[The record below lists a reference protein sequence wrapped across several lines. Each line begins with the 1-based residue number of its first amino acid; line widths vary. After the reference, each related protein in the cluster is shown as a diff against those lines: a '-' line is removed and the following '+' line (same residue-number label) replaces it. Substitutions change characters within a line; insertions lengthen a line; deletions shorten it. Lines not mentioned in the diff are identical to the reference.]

1 MGSRIQVAIDIK
13 FKHQDFTHIERE
25 IYHYQDSGYN
35 NDIFIDI
42 SRFLSSARAY
52 LIRFTGDNPSHA
64 DIYGELMKQ
73 NINRMAEWNNPL
85 KTNLIDILKSPFNSK
100 ISLELFDG
108 DKTPTH
114 NQFNDMSEVDFY
126 HEFLNHDRDNGALL
140 IELFLD
146 SGDISNC
153 YCRWAFS
160 TVNAHLFDDNG
171 SEMEFNSNIAKL
183 YLFKSFAKSLI
194 DESDL
199 EQAFSL
205 NYNEA
210 LVYDFKHIMDH
221 ISYLSG
227 ISVVDNNGF
236 RNLIEYD
243 THYFNAK
250 FNQLAKETTC

>member
-13 FKHQDFTHIERE
+13 FKHQDFKHVERE

-35 NDIFIDI
+35 NDIFMDI

-52 LIRFTGDNPSHA
+52 LIRFTDDSNSHA

-108 DKTPTH
+108 DKMPTH

-126 HEFLNHDRDNGALL
+126 HEFLSHDRDNGALL
-140 IELFLD
+140 IELSLD

-160 TVNAHLFDDNG
+160 TVDANFSDADINELKCSGD
-171 SEMEFNSNIAKL
+171 SSKSYA
-183 YLFKSFAKSLI
+183 FKSFAKSLI

-205 NYNEA
+205 NYNQSLA
-210 LVYDFKHIMDH
+210 YDFKHIMDY
-221 ISYLSG
+221 ISFLSQ
-227 ISVVDNNGF
+227 ISVNDANGF

-243 THYFNAK
+243 TNYFETK
-250 FNQLAKETTC
+250 FNQLTK

>member
-13 FKHQDFTHIERE
+13 FKHQNFTHVERE

-35 NDIFIDI
+35 TDIFMDI
-42 SRFLSSARAY
+42 SRFLSSARVY
-52 LIRFTGDNPSHA
+52 LIRFTDDNRSHA

-126 HEFLNHDRDNGALL
+126 HEFLSHDRDNGALL
-140 IELFLD
+140 IELSLD

-160 TVNAHLFDDNG
+160 TVDANFSDADINELKCGEDSG
-171 SEMEFNSNIAKL
+171 KS
-183 YLFKSFAKSLI
+183 YLFKSFAKNLI

-199 EQAFSL
+199 AQTFSL
-205 NYNEA
+205 NYNQSLE
-210 LVYDFKHIMDH
+210 YDFKHIMDY
-221 ISYLSG
+221 ISFLSQ
-227 ISVVDNNGF
+227 ISVNDANGF

-243 THYFNAK
+243 TNYFNEK
-250 FNQLAKETTC
+250 FNQLARTLC

>member
-1 MGSRIQVAIDIK
+1 
-13 FKHQDFTHIERE
+13 
-25 IYHYQDSGYN
+25 
-35 NDIFIDI
+35 
-42 SRFLSSARAY
+42 
-52 LIRFTGDNPSHA
+52 
-64 DIYGELMKQ
+64 MKQ

-100 ISLELFDG
+100 ISLELFNG

-114 NQFNDMSEVDFY
+114 NQLNDMSESDFY
-126 HEFLNHDRDNGALL
+126 HEFLDHDRDNGALL
-140 IELFLD
+140 IELSFD

-171 SEMEFNSNIAKL
+171 SEMAFNSNIDRA

-199 EQAFSL
+199 EQTFSP
-205 NYNEA
+205 NYNQSLE
-210 LVYDFKHIMDH
+210 YDFKHIMDY
-221 ISYLSG
+221 ISFLSQ
-227 ISVVDNNGF
+227 ISVNDANGF

-243 THYFNAK
+243 TNYFETK
-250 FNQLAKETTC
+250 FNQLAK

>member
-1 MGSRIQVAIDIK
+1 
-13 FKHQDFTHIERE
+13 
-25 IYHYQDSGYN
+25 
-35 NDIFIDI
+35 
-42 SRFLSSARAY
+42 
-52 LIRFTGDNPSHA
+52 
-64 DIYGELMKQ
+64 MKQ

-126 HEFLNHDRDNGALL
+126 HEFLDHDRDNGALL
-140 IELFLD
+140 IELSLD

-171 SEMEFNSNIAKL
+171 GEMEFNSNVAKP
-183 YLFKSFAKSLI
+183 YLLKSFAKSLI

-205 NYNEA
+205 NYNDS

-227 ISVVDNNGF
+227 ISVVDKNGF

-250 FNQLAKETTC
+250 FNQLTETHC